1 MSKQSLV
8 FSVELYRINIQVSMH
23 TSFCTKLQQSRS
35 TSTPLQSC
43 KSVWFAAFSCVILQH
58 LPIVIWFLKYLTCV
72 IYSSRQIQTHTHT
85 HKMHQPIWFYSF
97 LKGCGGTLT
106 TASGSFSSPNYPL
119 PYHPNAE
126 CYWTIRTS
134 QGSQLLLSFSDFH
147 LESSTACHYDYLA
160 VSTAP
165 HNMCLYY
172 AVV

>member
-72 IYSSRQIQTHTHT
+72 IYSSRQTQTHTHT
-85 HKMHQPIWFYSF
+85 HTKCTSPSDFIHFSKVVEGRWLLHLGHFP
-97 LKGCGGTLT
+97 LLT
-106 TASGSFSSPNYPL
+106 TLYPTTLMLSATGPSEPARAASSSSLSLIFIWSPAL
-119 PYHPNAE
+119 PAI
-126 CYWTIRTS
+126 TITW
-134 QGSQLLLSFSDFH
+134 
-147 LESSTACHYDYLA
+147 
-160 VSTAP
+160 P
-165 HNMCLYY
+165 
-172 AVV
+172 